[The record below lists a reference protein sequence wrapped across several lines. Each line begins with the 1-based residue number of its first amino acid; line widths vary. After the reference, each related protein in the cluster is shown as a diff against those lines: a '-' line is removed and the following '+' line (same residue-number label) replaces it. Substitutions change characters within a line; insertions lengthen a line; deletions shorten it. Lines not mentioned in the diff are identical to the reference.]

1 MALRNIPRDSV
12 RLHVCCGSYEG
23 AHKSDVALEDIL
35 PILYDA
41 DVGAL
46 VLDRANPCHAR
57 EHKISHNYPSSAHL
71 KSVAGVIDS
80 KTNYVEHP
88 EVVADR
94 IGLAVNAI

>member
-41 DVGAL
+41 DVEAL
-46 VLDRANPCHAR
+46 VLERANPRHAH
-57 EHKISHNYPSSAHL
+57 ENKIFHNYPLPAHL
-71 KSVAGVIDS
+71 QLAAGVIDS